1 MNPVDI
7 LKGNGPVI
15 LAQPHGG
22 TFVPVELS
30 EHYNELGREMADTD
44 WHIHRLYDGL
54 LSDGSV
60 VEATFSRYLID
71 ANRDPSG
78 SSLYPGQNTT
88 ELCPTVDFEGR
99 SIYQKRALHE
109 SQPDA
114 EEIEIRRKNYH
125 AVYHAALSEQ
135 IERVRKIHGTVLLFD
150 CHSIRSRLPFLFEGE
165 LPDFN
170 LGTYNTSTCAPEIE
184 DAALE
189 ICAEADGYSS
199 VLNGRFKGGWT
210 TRHYGNP
217 ENGIHVIQLELA
229 QQTYMDESAP
239 WLYHEEKAEKLR
251 VHLKKLLS
259 CLEQTIT
266 SLT

>member
-1 MNPVDI
+1 MNPVQI
-7 LKGNGPVI
+7 IEGNSPVI
-15 LAQPHGG
+15 LGQPHGG
-22 TFVPVELS
+22 VFIPDQLS

-54 LSDGSV
+54 LPDATV

-78 SSLYPGQNTT
+78 NSLYPGQNTT

-99 SIYQKRALHE
+99 SIYQIE
-109 SQPDA
+109 SEPD
-114 EEIEIRRKNYH
+114 EGEIETRRINYH
-125 AVYHAALSEQ
+125 AVYHTALSEQ
-135 IERVRKIHGTVLLFD
+135 IERIRKIHGRVLLFD

-184 DAALE
+184 AVAFE
-189 ICAEADGYSS
+189 ICAGADGYSP

-210 TRHYGNP
+210 TRHYGKP
-217 ENGIHVIQLELA
+217 EKGIHVIQLELA

-239 WLYHEEKAEKLR
+239 WLYHEEKAAKLR
-251 VHLKKLLS
+251 VNLKKLLRS
-259 CLEQTIT
+259 LEQTII

>member
-1 MNPVDI
+1 MKPVEI
-7 LKGNGPVI
+7 FKGNGPVI
-15 LAQPHGG
+15 LSQPHGG
-22 TFVPVELS
+22 TFLTPEMTEKL
-30 EHYNELGREMADTD
+30 NKRGCEMADTD
-44 WHIHRLYDGL
+44 WHIHRLYDDL
-54 LSDGSV
+54 LPEVTV
-60 VEATFSRYLID
+60 VEAKFSRYLID

-78 SSLYPGQNTT
+78 NSLYPGQNTT
-88 ELCPTVDFEGR
+88 ELCPSVDFEGLP
-99 SIYQKRALHE
+99 IYQIEA
-109 SQPDA
+109 QPDV
-114 EEIEIRRKNYH
+114 EEIETRRKNYH
-125 AVYHAALSEQ
+125 AVYHTALSEQ
-135 IERVRKIHGTVLLFD
+135 IERVRKIHGRVLLFD

-170 LGTYNTSTCAPEIE
+170 LGNYNTSTCAPEIE

-189 ICAEADGYSS
+189 ICAGAEGYSC

-210 TRHYGNP
+210 TRHYGKP
-217 ENGIHVIQLELA
+217 EKGIHVIQLELA

-239 WLYHEEKAEKLR
+239 WLYHEEKAAKLR

>member
-1 MNPVDI
+1 
-7 LKGNGPVI
+7 
-15 LAQPHGG
+15 
-22 TFVPVELS
+22 
-30 EHYNELGREMADTD
+30 
-44 WHIHRLYDGL
+44 
-54 LSDGSV
+54 
-60 VEATFSRYLID
+60 
-71 ANRDPSG
+71 
-78 SSLYPGQNTT
+78 
-88 ELCPTVDFEGR
+88 
-99 SIYQKRALHE
+99 
-109 SQPDA
+109 
-114 EEIEIRRKNYH
+114 
-125 AVYHAALSEQ
+125 
-135 IERVRKIHGTVLLFD
+135 
-150 CHSIRSRLPFLFEGE
+150 LFEGE

-184 DAALE
+184 AAALE

-217 ENGIHVIQLELA
+217 EKGIHVIQLELA